1 MMPFHVVIWKT
12 FITFVTLEWFVLEV
26 YSLHMSVLILFLCEH
41 LITLITMQFH
51 LVRDL
56 DKEIVVIQDER
67 FVSNALHGPHNTTER
82 KFSVDINESIIKV
95 GWDDL
100 EYLITIGTAQVSGM
114 VILMMVVVE
123 LNRIQRFNWAS
134 SAVETRA
141 A

>member
-1 MMPFHVVIWKT
+1 MMPFHVVIWKS

-26 YSLHMSVLILFLCEH
+26 HSLHMSVLILFLCEH

-56 DKEIVVIQDER
+56 DKDIVVIQDKR

-114 VILMMVVVE
+114 MMVVVE
-123 LNRIQRFNWAS
+123 LNRIERFNWAS
-134 SAVETRA
+134 SAEETRA

>member
-1 MMPFHVVIWKT
+1 MMPFHVVIWKS
-12 FITFVTLEWFVLEV
+12 FLTFVTLEWFVLEV
-26 YSLHMSVLILFLCEH
+26 YSLHMSVLILCLCEH
-41 LITLITMQFH
+41 LITLITVQFH

-56 DKEIVVIQDER
+56 DKEIVVIQDKR
-67 FVSNALHGPHNTTER
+67 FVSNALHGPHKTTER

-114 VILMMVVVE
+114 MILMMVVVE

>member
-1 MMPFHVVIWKT
+1 MMPFHVVIWKS

-26 YSLHMSVLILFLCEH
+26 HSLHMSVLILFLCEH

-56 DKEIVVIQDER
+56 DKDIVVIQDER

-114 VILMMVVVE
+114 MILMVVVVE
-123 LNRIQRFNWAS
+123 LNCIERFNWAS
-134 SAVETRA
+134 SEEETRA

>member
-1 MMPFHVVIWKT
+1 MMPFHVVIWKS

-26 YSLHMSVLILFLCEH
+26 HSLHMSVLILFLCEH

-56 DKEIVVIQDER
+56 DKDIVVIQDER
-67 FVSNALHGPHNTTER
+67 FVSNALHGPYNTTER

-100 EYLITIGTAQVSGM
+100 KYLITIGTAQVSGM